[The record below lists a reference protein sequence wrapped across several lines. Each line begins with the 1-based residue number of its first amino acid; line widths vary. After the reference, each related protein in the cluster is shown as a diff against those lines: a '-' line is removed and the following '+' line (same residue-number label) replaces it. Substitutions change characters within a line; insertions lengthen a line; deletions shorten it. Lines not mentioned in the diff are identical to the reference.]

1 MDGRMDM
8 RVRDREDLGCGLLIL
23 AFLAIPVGYGLLG
36 LACYL
41 YAVIFGHFPWWAT
54 EMFPG

>member
-1 MDGRMDM
+1 M

-23 AFLAIPVGYGLLG
+23 AFVAIPVGYGLLG